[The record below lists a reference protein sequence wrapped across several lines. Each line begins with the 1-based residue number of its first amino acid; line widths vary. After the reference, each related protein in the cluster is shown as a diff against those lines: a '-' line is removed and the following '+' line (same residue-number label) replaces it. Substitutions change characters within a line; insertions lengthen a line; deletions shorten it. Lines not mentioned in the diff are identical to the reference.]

1 MKRRLTIISFGLLI
15 LTIMVLIIATFIEK
29 VEGAAFA
36 HQYIYGSWYFVG
48 LWLLLAISALALLLR
63 YHRMGRH
70 MGALLLHIAFGVIL
84 LGSGLTY
91 FFSQRGDLYLYKGE
105 ATNSFTTKEGKSV
118 ELPFTVNLESF
129 EILYYT
135 GTQSPMDFVSLLRF
149 DDGQSE
155 RVSMNHIGHHQQYRF
170 YQSGYDDDQKGVR
183 LSVAYDPWGIAFTYC
198 GYGLLLVA
206 MILVLVDPKGE
217 FRRTLRQLSQARKVV
232 SMLLLPL
239 LLLCTSQSAYASSD
253 RALP

>member
-63 YHRMGRH
+63 YHRKGRR
-70 MGALLLHIAFGVIL
+70 MGALLLHIALGVIL
-84 LGSGLTY
+84 LGAGLTY

-129 EILYYT
+129 EILYYA
-135 GTQSPMDFVSLLRF
+135 GT
-149 DDGQSE
+149 
-155 RVSMNHIGHHQQYRF
+155 
-170 YQSGYDDDQKGVR
+170 
-183 LSVAYDPWGIAFTYC
+183 
-198 GYGLLLVA
+198 
-206 MILVLVDPKGE
+206 
-217 FRRTLRQLSQARKVV
+217 
-232 SMLLLPL
+232 
-239 LLLCTSQSAYASSD
+239 
-253 RALP
+253 